1 MEKYCNG
8 INQKSIDLLLDV
20 NKEDKRLSK
29 AYRSIDSFTQINAT
43 DSKQLEVYDCSF
55 NYKIDLFEYSADDI
69 LIRFKRLSDV
79 IRAIWYKNEL
89 LSVNRHFD
97 VIRKTYQ
104 LCPYIDDSKLLTG
117 YTFIDG
123 KKELH
128 SVIECADGIVDWDLN
143 AIIQKKD
150 YFKLTKF
157 QVISELSVDKI
168 KEDQENRV
176 MEELRNDPTLLNFY
190 ILFRDEL
197 MADLE
202 KNKQITK
209 KQTIF

>member
-1 MEKYCNG
+1 MKKYCNG

-29 AYRSIDSFTQINAT
+29 AYRSIDSFTQMNSSN
-43 DSKQLEVYDCSF
+43 SKELNLYDCSF
-55 NYKIDLFEYSADDI
+55 NCKIDLFEYSADDI

-117 YTFIDG
+117 FTFIDG

-128 SVIECADGIVDWDLN
+128 SVIESADGIIDWNLN
-143 AIIQKKD
+143 AIIPKED

-168 KEDQENRV
+168 IEDQENRV
-176 MEELRNDPTLLNFY
+176 MEELRNDPKLLKLY
-190 ILFRDEL
+190 IIFRDEI
-197 MADLE
+197 MANLE

>member
-29 AYRSIDSFTQINAT
+29 AYKSIDSFTQMNSSN
-43 DSKQLEVYDCSF
+43 SKELNLHNCSF
-55 NYKIDLFEYSADDI
+55 NYTTGWFEYNADEV
-69 LIRFKRLSDV
+69 LIKFRILSDV

-128 SVIECADGIVDWDLN
+128 SVIECADGIVDWNLN
-143 AIIQKKD
+143 AIIPKED